1 MFGLVDLP
9 AIELLLL
16 DDLLAI
22 ELLLH
27 LELDRLVLVAT
38 SPHDLPGPEDRA
50 SSREEAAGHFSW
62 DNLTLQLL
70 RGEEEEMLLLVVE
83 VGELAITTSSAE
95 LPTGTRPKE
104 RKMSVFRIFPN
115 LTFINEGNDSVNHYN
130 VDKRCQ
136 YNDY

>member
-16 DDLLAI
+16 DDLLAN
-22 ELLLH
+22 ELLLD
-27 LELDRLVLVAT
+27 LELDRLVLVARA
-38 SPHDLPGPEDRA
+38 PHDLPGPEDRA

-70 RGEEEEMLLLVVE
+70 GEEEMLLLLVIE

-95 LPTGTRPKE
+95 LPTGTRPGE
-104 RKMSVFRIFPN
+104 RK
-115 LTFINEGNDSVNHYN
+115 
-130 VDKRCQ
+130 K
-136 YNDY
+136 

>member
-16 DDLLAI
+16 DDLLAN
-22 ELLLH
+22 ELLLD
-27 LELDRLVLVAT
+27 LELDRLVLVARA
-38 SPHDLPGPEDRA
+38 PHDLPGPEDRA

-70 RGEEEEMLLLVVE
+70 GEEEEMLLLVVVIE

-95 LPTGTRPKE
+95 LPTGTRPGECKL
-104 RKMSVFRIFPN
+104 SVLQIIKIYN
-115 LTFINEGNDSVNHYN
+115 L
-130 VDKRCQ
+130 
-136 YNDY
+136 

>member
-16 DDLLAI
+16 DDLLAN
-22 ELLLH
+22 ELLLD
-27 LELDRLVLVAT
+27 LELDRLVLVARA
-38 SPHDLPGPEDRA
+38 PHDLPGPEDRA

-70 RGEEEEMLLLVVE
+70 GEEEEEEMLLLVIE

-95 LPTGTRPKE
+95 LPTGTRPGE
-104 RKMSVFRIFPN
+104 RKLSVLQIISQFDF
-115 LTFINEGNDSVNHYN
+115 D
-130 VDKRCQ
+130 Q
-136 YNDY
+136 

>member
-70 RGEEEEMLLLVVE
+70 GEEEEEEMLLLVIE

-95 LPTGTRPKE
+95 LPTGTRPGECKL
-104 RKMSVFRIFPN
+104 RALQIISQFDF
-115 LTFINEGNDSVNHYN
+115 Y
-130 VDKRCQ
+130 Q
-136 YNDY
+136 

>member
-16 DDLLAI
+16 GDLLAI

-38 SPHDLPGPEDRA
+38 APHDLPGPEDRA

-95 LPTGTRPKE
+95 LPTGTRPGE
-104 RKMSVFRIFPN
+104 RKMSSLQMFSQFD
-115 LTFINEGNDSVNHYN
+115 FD
-130 VDKRCQ
+130 Q
-136 YNDY
+136 

>member
-16 DDLLAI
+16 GDLLAI

-70 RGEEEEMLLLVVE
+70 GEEEVEMLLLVVIE

-95 LPTGTRPKE
+95 LPTGTRPGECKLSALQIISQFE
-104 RKMSVFRIFPN
+104 I
-115 LTFINEGNDSVNHYN
+115 D
-130 VDKRCQ
+130 Q
-136 YNDY
+136 

>member
-1 MFGLVDLP
+1 VFGLVDLP

-22 ELLLH
+22 ELLLD
-27 LELDRLVLVAT
+27 LELDRLVLDARA
-38 SPHDLPGPEDRA
+38 PHDLPGPGDRA

-70 RGEEEEMLLLVVE
+70 GEEEEEEEMLLLLVIE

-95 LPTGTRPKE
+95 LPTGTRLCNP
-104 RKMSVFRIFPN
+104 
-115 LTFINEGNDSVNHYN
+115 
-130 VDKRCQ
+130 
-136 YNDY
+136 

>member
-22 ELLLH
+22 DLLLH
-27 LELDRLVLVAT
+27 LELDRLVLDAT

-70 RGEEEEMLLLVVE
+70 GEEEEEMLLLLVIE

-95 LPTGTRPKE
+95 LPTGTRPGE
-104 RKMSVFRIFPN
+104 RKLSVLQIFSQ
-115 LTFINEGNDSVNHYN
+115 FEFD
-130 VDKRCQ
+130 Q
-136 YNDY
+136 

>member
-70 RGEEEEMLLLVVE
+70 GEEEEEEMLLLVIE

-95 LPTGTRPKE
+95 LPTGTRPGE
-104 RKMSVFRIFPN
+104 RKLSVLQIISQLDF
-115 LTFINEGNDSVNHYN
+115 D
-130 VDKRCQ
+130 Q
-136 YNDY
+136 

>member
-27 LELDRLVLVAT
+27 LELDRLVLDAT

-70 RGEEEEMLLLVVE
+70 GEEEEEMLLLVVIE

-95 LPTGTRPKE
+95 LPTGTRPGE
-104 RKMSVFRIFPN
+104 RKLSVLQIISQFDF
-115 LTFINEGNDSVNHYN
+115 D
-130 VDKRCQ
+130 Q
-136 YNDY
+136 

>member
-22 ELLLH
+22 ELLLN
-27 LELDRLVLVAT
+27 LELDLLVLVAT

-70 RGEEEEMLLLVVE
+70 REEEEEMLSLVIE

-95 LPTGTRPKE
+95 LPTGTRPGE
-104 RKMSVFRIFPN
+104 RKLSVLQIFSQ
-115 LTFINEGNDSVNHYN
+115 FDF
-130 VDKRCQ
+130 DQCKQ
-136 YNDY
+136 

>member
-16 DDLLAI
+16 GDLLAI
-22 ELLLH
+22 ELLLD
-27 LELDRLVLVAT
+27 LELDRLVLVARA
-38 SPHDLPGPEDRA
+38 PHDLPGPEDRA

-70 RGEEEEMLLLVVE
+70 GEEEEEEMLLLLVIE

-95 LPTGTRPKE
+95 LPTGTRPGE
-104 RKMSVFRIFPN
+104 RKLSLFQIISQFD
-115 LTFINEGNDSVNHYN
+115 FD
-130 VDKRCQ
+130 Q
-136 YNDY
+136 

>member
-22 ELLLH
+22 ELLLD
-27 LELDRLVLVAT
+27 LELDRLVLDARA
-38 SPHDLPGPEDRA
+38 PHDLPGPEDRA

-70 RGEEEEMLLLVVE
+70 GEEEMLLLLVIE

-95 LPTGTRPKE
+95 LPTGTRPGE
-104 RKMSVFRIFPN
+104 RKLSVLQIISQFDF
-115 LTFINEGNDSVNHYN
+115 D
-130 VDKRCQ
+130 Q
-136 YNDY
+136 

>member
-16 DDLLAI
+16 VNLLAI
-22 ELLLH
+22 ELLLD
-27 LELDRLVLVAT
+27 LELDLLVLDAMA
-38 SPHDLPGPEDRA
+38 PHDLPGPEDRA

-70 RGEEEEMLLLVVE
+70 GEEEEEEMLLLVIE

-95 LPTGTRPKE
+95 LPTGTRPGEHKL
-104 RKMSVFRIFPN
+104 SALQIISQFDF
-115 LTFINEGNDSVNHYN
+115 Y
-130 VDKRCQ
+130 Q
-136 YNDY
+136 

>member
-16 DDLLAI
+16 GDLLAI
-22 ELLLH
+22 ELLLD

-70 RGEEEEMLLLVVE
+70 GEEEEEEMLLLVVIE

-95 LPTGTRPKE
+95 LPTGTRPGE
-104 RKMSVFRIFPN
+104 RKLSAFQIFSQ
-115 LTFINEGNDSVNHYN
+115 FDF
-130 VDKRCQ
+130 DQ
-136 YNDY
+136 

>member
-16 DDLLAI
+16 GDLLAI

-27 LELDRLVLVAT
+27 LELDRLVLDAT
-38 SPHDLPGPEDRA
+38 APHDLPGPEDRA

-70 RGEEEEMLLLVVE
+70 GEEEEEEEEEMLLLVVIE
-83 VGELAITTSSAE
+83 VGDLAITTSSAE
-95 LPTGTRPKE
+95 LPTGTRPGK
-104 RKMSVFRIFPN
+104 RKLSVMQIFSQ
-115 LTFINEGNDSVNHYN
+115 FDF
-130 VDKRCQ
+130 DQ
-136 YNDY
+136 